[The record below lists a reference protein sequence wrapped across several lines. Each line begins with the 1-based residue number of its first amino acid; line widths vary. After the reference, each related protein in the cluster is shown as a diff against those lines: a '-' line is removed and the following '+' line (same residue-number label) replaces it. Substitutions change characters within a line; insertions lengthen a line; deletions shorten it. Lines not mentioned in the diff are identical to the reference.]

1 MTFDHGANFA
11 VEEAIGEG
19 DEETLE
25 WEENIPENKKYFKF
39 NPIETLEKPMLIN
52 ITPRYFIKG

>member
-39 NPIETLEKPMLIN
+39 NPI
-52 ITPRYFIKG
+52 IKRLKSQCS